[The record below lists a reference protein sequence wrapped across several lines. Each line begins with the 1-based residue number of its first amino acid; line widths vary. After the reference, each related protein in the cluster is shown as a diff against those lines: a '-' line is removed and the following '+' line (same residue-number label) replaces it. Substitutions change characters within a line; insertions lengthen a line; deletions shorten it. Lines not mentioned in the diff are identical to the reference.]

1 MIPEESPQTEKK
13 RNPFRGLLL
22 HIHPVRIPEDTLKF
36 TLTWGLGGMT
46 LLLIVLQ
53 VITGLMLRF
62 IYEPF
67 PGKAYE
73 SIIFLQKKIFFG
85 QLIRNIHHW
94 SATLLI
100 IIIFLHMLRVFLTG
114 AFLDKRRFNWII
126 GLGLLLCVIFSNFTG
141 YLLPWDQLSYW
152 AITIST
158 SMLQYIPG
166 IGLWLQQMVRGGPD
180 VGPSTL
186 INFYNFHTGILPIL
200 IIVLMVFHFWKIR
213 RAGGVILPG
222 NVGKNEVTYVPSM
235 PNLVVREFVV
245 ALVLIAFVM
254 VLSILFN
261 APLLE
266 KANPDFSPNPAK
278 AAWYFLGIQELLMH
292 FHPFFAVL
300 VFPILVLITLVLLPY
315 YKFESKNPGTWFLS
329 KKGRK
334 TSIISTAAAVIMTPI
349 AVLLGEYVIDF
360 EKWLPGFPS
369 FISNGLLPFLLTIAF
384 FFVYYI
390 YLKKRF
396 TLKNNEA
403 IQALFI
409 FLVVTFLLLTFTGI
423 WFRGPGMALYWP
435 WNI

>member
-1 MIPEESPQTEKK
+1 MIPEEPPQTEKK
-13 RNPFRGLLL
+13 RIPLRGLLL
-22 HIHPVRIPEDTLKF
+22 HIHPARIPEDTLKF
-36 TLTWGLGGMT
+36 TLTWGLGGMS
-46 LLLIVLQ
+46 LLLIILQ

-73 SIIFLQKKIFFG
+73 SIIFLRNEIFFG

-100 IIIFLHMLRVFLTG
+100 IIVFLHMLRVFLTG

-126 GLGLLLCVIFSNFTG
+126 GLGLLICVIFSNFTG

-200 IIVLMVFHFWKIR
+200 IILLMIFHFWKIR

-222 NVGKNEVTYVPSM
+222 NVEKNEVTYLPSM

-300 VFPILVLITLVLLPY
+300 VFPILVLIALVLLPY
-315 YKFESKNPGTWFLS
+315 YKFESKNSGVWFLS

-334 TSIISTAAAVIMTPI
+334 TSIISTAAALIMTPI
-349 AVLLGEYVIDF
+349 AILLGEYVIDF

-369 FISNGLLPFLLTIAF
+369 FISNGLLPFLLTIALI
-384 FFVYYI
+384 FVYYI

-396 TLKNNEA
+396 ALKNNEA
-403 IQALFI
+403 VQALFI
-409 FLVVTFLLLTFTGI
+409 FLAVTFLLLTFTGI